1 MTILP
6 GGGPSSKG
14 QVADREGTQE
24 TRTEAN
30 PELAD
35 DEEEEDFELLSGHT
49 PSPTHPSSALVA
61 SSLVAPEANQP
72 GVSSTLPQSQG
83 QGEMPPSYTPS
94 EDDPPTH
101 EESLQDVALSVPDID
116 VTDSISQVGANDTA
130 HDDADAHMQH
140 GDVDGS
146 TRHQADWSHMLGL
159 SGQTLGAATSAT
171 SLGFAAARQTTAF
184 GLGLAKRITQ
194 GIVALPAIAFDGAVL
209 GNAPSMDNYRN
220 SNGNSTPTA
229 AEVAHAAVGGVFD
242 LISTFALGGIDIG
255 SAITGAGL
263 GAAAAG
269 VEGTRRAL
277 GSEVVRSLSAFS
289 KLVKREWNSASDDLP
304 PGGIPP
310 YSIIGITQALTAWVL
325 VQMVTRDSYESKML
339 GQLQEV
345 DLAAVQ
351 REIDEEKQAEA
362 AVHAPAQTL
371 TSASTTE
378 ATVPTTTMEQSTTTA
393 VEPNANASTST
404 DHHATAAHQQHDVR
418 ITSEAEMPGE
428 AEGDLIGAEI
438 GQPSDA
444 IDAAPHD
451 ENTMGLVAVPLTD
464 RQAIHNM
471 KRYSKLVLGVYGGVA
486 LAWLGS
492 LPTDLQ
498 EAAAGQVVN
507 DSRLPQV
514 NTDQATSG
522 ANQPLLAGGGVG
534 SRATDEADFLR
545 AAAQLDLEDGELI
558 DDEMSVVEE
567 EGATATPARGATTPT
582 MPGTFASSAAPSI
595 SSGQVLFSADP
606 EEAIPSTS
614 GQIDGTNASRPA
626 AAAAHPQS
634 DGSRPPP
641 PRQGTS
647 YSYLDILRGQ
657 ADADLFHRVAELEH
671 GLAQEGSYDET
682 PSQAGSAAERL
693 RRIKQRVARPSKPRY
708 YVVTDHTNAKIILV
722 LRGSLTLGDL
732 AIDLT
737 CESARFEW
745 ELWHGDEG
753 RRAGGALNEE
763 DQDEE
768 DAGSEVPMAAQDF
781 SSEAAAS
788 VVGSA
793 ATESLSTVSAETAP
807 GPATREKQ
815 PLEDEDENGGRGE
828 TREERVPRGS
838 YIVHEGMYE
847 TAKEIGEP
855 GRPVHRA
862 VRAALARHPGY
873 ALDITGHSLGAGVAA
888 LCALMWADPATCL
901 TTPQSG
907 LPVGRKVHAYAF
919 AAPCVMGLELS
930 QRCKALIT
938 TLEYSYDLVARLSLG
953 AILDIRNACAW
964 LAYENNQPATPIP
977 AGTNMANSNGFVGL
991 PKPIR
996 LTTLMQ
1002 RALLHQV
1009 PTTAAD
1015 KKQDIER
1022 DFLALRKTL
1031 EANMTHVE
1039 LLPPGSIFY
1048 SLHKDDVAA
1057 AAMYPASA
1065 GPDHR
1070 LYRVTGDR
1078 LDDVFG
1084 QIIFGR
1090 GMLSRHM
1097 PHIYRNILTNLP
1109 SA

>member
-1 MTILP
+1 MLRGVPTMTILP

-14 QVADREGTQE
+14 QVASRSNGQDSA
-24 TRTEAN
+24 TESAA
-30 PELAD
+30 PSAD
-35 DEEEEDFELLSGHT
+35 EDFEVLLRHT
-49 PSPTHPSSALVA
+49 PSPPDTPAAPEARPSQPMSEA
-61 SSLVAPEANQP
+61 SSLSYASPDLASPVPSAAIHAEA
-72 GVSSTLPQSQG
+72 T
-83 QGEMPPSYTPS
+83 QGEMPPDYTPS
-94 EDDPPTH
+94 EDDPPSH

-116 VTDSISQVGANDTA
+116 AADSISQVGANDA
-130 HDDADAHMQH
+130 DDADARLHE
-140 GDVDGS
+140 DES

-209 GNAPSMDNYRN
+209 GNAPSMDNYRDG
-220 SNGNSTPTA
+220 NGNSTPTA

-242 LISTFALGGIDIG
+242 LITTFALGGIDIG

-304 PGGIPP
+304 PGGIPA
-310 YSIIGITQALTAWVL
+310 YSIVGITQALTAWVL
-325 VQMVTRDSYESKML
+325 IQMVTRDYYETKMIR
-339 GQLQEV
+339 QLQEV
-345 DLAAVQ
+345 DLEAVQ
-351 REIDEEKQAEA
+351 REIDEEKREEA
-362 AVHAPAQTL
+362 AAA
-371 TSASTTE
+371 
-378 ATVPTTTMEQSTTTA
+378 PTTTT
-393 VEPNANASTST
+393 
-404 DHHATAAHQQHDVR
+404 ATAAAATGTETVPAIGTTAAPAVAATTTPVQTQVTAADANPNHDHDHHHQQHDVR
-418 ITSEAEMPGE
+418 ITSEAAMPGE
-428 AEGDLIGAEI
+428 NEGDLIGAEI

-444 IDAAPHD
+444 ADAAPHD
-451 ENTMGLVAVPLTD
+451 ENTDGLVAVPLTD

-492 LPTDLQ
+492 LPPDLM
-498 EAAAGQVVN
+498 EAAGQVVG

-514 NTDQATSG
+514 NTNQGSAAD
-522 ANQPLLAGGGVG
+522 QPLLAGGGTG

-558 DDEMSVVEE
+558 DDEIDAPAEQDQG
-567 EGATATPARGATTPT
+567 GAARTATTT
-582 MPGTFASSAAPSI
+582 MPGAFGSNTPSI
-595 SSGQVLFSADP
+595 RNEAPASGQVLFSADP
-606 EEAIPSTS
+606 EETVPSTS
-614 GQIDGTNASRPA
+614 TAAQAPA
-626 AAAAHPQS
+626 AGV
-634 DGSRPPP
+634 GSGSHEDRPPP
-641 PRQGTS
+641 ARQGTS
-647 YSYLDILRGQ
+647 YSYLDILSGQ
-657 ADADLFHRVAELEH
+657 ADADLFHRVAELED
-671 GLAQEGSYDET
+671 GVAQEGSYDET
-682 PSQAGSAAERL
+682 ASQAGSAAERL
-693 RRIKQRVARPSKPRY
+693 RRMRQRVARPSQPRY
-708 YVVTDHTNAKIILV
+708 YVVTDHTNAKIVLV
-722 LRGSLTLGDL
+722 LRGSLSLGDL

-745 ELWHGDEG
+745 ELWHGDAGLRRQEEEG
-753 RRAGGALNEE
+753 
-763 DQDEE
+763 DT
-768 DAGSEVPMAAQDF
+768 GSEVPMAAEDF

-788 VVGSA
+788 IAGSA
-793 ATESLSTVSAETAP
+793 ATERFSTVSAGTAP
-807 GPATREKQ
+807 GPAPREKQ
-815 PLEDEDENGGRGE
+815 PLEDEA
-828 TREERVPRGS
+828 TEESKEKAPRGS
-838 YIVHEGMYE
+838 YIVHEGIYE

-862 VRAALARHPGY
+862 IRAALARHPGY
-873 ALDITGHSLGAGVAA
+873 ALDIAGHSLGAGVAA
-888 LCALMWADPATCL
+888 MCALMWADPDTCL

-907 LPVGRKVHAYAF
+907 LPVGRKVHAYSF
-919 AAPCVMGLELS
+919 AAPCVMGAELS

-964 LAYENNQPATPIP
+964 LAYENSQPATPRT
-977 AGTNMANSNGFVGL
+977 ATSTTASSNGAFVGL
-991 PKPIR
+991 PNPIR

-1009 PTTAAD
+1009 PTTSAE
-1015 KKQDIER
+1015 KKTEIEH

-1039 LLPPGSIFY
+1039 LFPPGSIFY
-1048 SLHKDDVAA
+1048 SLAPDDVAA
-1057 AAMYPASA
+1057 SPRT
-1065 GPDHR
+1065 DDR

-1078 LDDVFG
+1078 LDEVFG

-1097 PHIYRNILTNLP
+1097 PHIYRNILTALP
-1109 SA
+1109 SS